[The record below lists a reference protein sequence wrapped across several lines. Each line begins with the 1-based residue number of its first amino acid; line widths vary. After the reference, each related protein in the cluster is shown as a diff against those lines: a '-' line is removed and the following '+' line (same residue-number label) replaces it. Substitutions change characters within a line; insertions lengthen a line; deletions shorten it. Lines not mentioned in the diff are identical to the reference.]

1 MKIDR
6 KLLEIYNLLHAHFGD
21 QGWWP
26 ADSPFEVIVG
36 AILTQNT
43 SWANVEKAIW
53 NLKSAGLLTPGA
65 LRRIEVR
72 RLAELIRPSGYYNI
86 KTVRLK
92 NFLNFLEEEYCSDL
106 ERMFAEDGHILRRK
120 LLAVKGIGPETAD
133 SILLYAGNKPV
144 FVVDVYT
151 RRILERH
158 RVIREGLG
166 YEEIQSLFMDNL
178 PASAE
183 LFNQYHALIVNA
195 GKSFCRKR
203 PRCGSCP
210 LGDALKKD
218 CWTRDVSS

>member
-43 SWANVEKAIW
+43 SWTNVEKAIR
-53 NLKSAGLLTPGA
+53 NLKSAGLLTPGT
-65 LRRIEVR
+65 LRWIEAR

-92 NFLNFLEEEYCSDL
+92 NFLNFLEKEYCSDL
-106 ERMFAEDGHILRRK
+106 EKMFAEDDHILRRK

-195 GKSFCRKR
+195 GKNFCRKR

-218 CWTRDVSS
+218 CRTRGLSS